1 MRNYF
6 NKEFSRYKWRTWP
19 YKPGHFEDLK
29 NDCEPIPPEHG
40 VYIIKSSKNIPRVRR
55 KSAVIYIG
63 QSGGGKR
70 GGKQGI
76 GKGNNRPGRLFNTRG
91 LDKCVREKIESM
103 SANKE
108 DFSVICHFTNK
119 GEDPKD
125 IENKL
130 LTAYLKTYYELPPG
144 NHQAPKLK

>member
-1 MRNYF
+1 MGDCF
-6 NKEFSRYKWRTWP
+6 NKELLKYKWQTWY

-29 NDCEPIPPEHG
+29 NAPEPIPPRHG
-40 VYIIKSSKNIPRVRR
+40 VYIIKSSTEIRRVRGE
-55 KSAVIYIG
+55 SAVIYIG

-76 GKGNNRPGRLFNTRG
+76 GKGNNGPGRLFNTRG
-91 LDKCVREKIESM
+91 PDRPVREKIESM
-103 SANKE
+103 YPNKK
-108 DFSVICHFTNK
+108 DFSVICHFKNK